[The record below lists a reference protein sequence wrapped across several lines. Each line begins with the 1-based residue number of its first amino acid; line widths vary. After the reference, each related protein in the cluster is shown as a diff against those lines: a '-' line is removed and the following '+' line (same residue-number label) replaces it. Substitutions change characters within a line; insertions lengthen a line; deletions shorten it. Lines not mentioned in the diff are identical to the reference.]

1 MKNSMDE
8 EFQNALEEH
17 KKGNQQNASRLYQ
30 GILNIVPSHPD
41 ANHNLGLIL
50 ETNGKAKLALPLF
63 KNALEASPSTEL
75 FWLSYINS
83 LIENQDISNAFEVI
97 EQSRQMGW
105 AEDKL
110 NSLEVKILSKIDTNS
125 IRPQDKRAAIEVWI
139 KQNSQSGNVHLSID
153 NATCKKIPFHDKK
166 VWLRPTSSD
175 VARVHEFLANLY
187 FKNSYLHERLTAE
200 NPTTLIDIGAN
211 IGLAS
216 LSLIEEFS
224 SIKKVIAIE
233 ADDQNFSVLNAN
245 FKLWEAKSSSIE
257 WTALNAVATHSDKE
271 KLLKT
276 RGLYDLKPGHSASG
290 TFRYIEDSEI
300 NENDSEH
307 EKVISIKSILDKI
320 PTDEKIILK
329 VDIEGGE
336 EHLFKSNT
344 EWLGRCHYLTCEV
357 HDRFHPKMV
366 NSSKNMIEALLNHNF
381 AFFPSDDVLHCYNRD
396 KLSVDEMI

>member
-1 MKNSMDE
+1 MIKNSIDK
-8 EFQNALEEH
+8 EFQKALEQH
-17 KKGNQQNASRLYQ
+17 KKGNRQNASRLYQ
-30 GILNIVPSHPD
+30 DILNIAPSHPD

-50 ETNGKAKLALPLF
+50 EANGEANLALPFF
-63 KNALEASPSTEL
+63 KNALESSPGTEL

-83 LIENQDISNAFEVI
+83 LTENQDITNALEVI
-97 EQSRQMGW
+97 ELSRQKGFSK
-105 AEDKL
+105 DKL
-110 NSLEVKILSKIDTNS
+110 NSLEEKILSKIDTNS
-125 IRPQDKRAAIEVWI
+125 IHPKDKRAAIKIWT
-139 KQNSQSGNVHLSID
+139 KHNSQSGNVHLSID

-166 VWLRPTSSD
+166 AWLRPTTSD

-187 FKNSYLHERLTAE
+187 FKNSYLHERLIAE

-224 SIKKVIAIE
+224 SIRKVIAIE
-233 ADDQNFSVLNAN
+233 SDDQNFSVLNAN
-245 FKLWEAKSSSIE
+245 FKLWEASSSNIE
-257 WTALNAVATHSDKE
+257 WAALNAVATHRNNE

-300 NENDSEH
+300 NENDIEY
-307 EKVISIKSILDKI
+307 EKVISIKGIIDKI

-329 VDIEGGE
+329 IDIEGGE

-344 EWLGRCHYLTCEV
+344 EWLGRCHYLTCEI

-366 NSSKNMIEALLNHNF
+366 NSSKNMIEALLKHNF
-381 AFFPSDDVLHCYNRD
+381 AFFPSNDVLHCYNRD
-396 KLSVDEMI
+396 NLSFD

>member
-1 MKNSMDE
+1 MKTSIDE
-8 EFQNALEEH
+8 EFQKACEEH
-17 KKGNQQNASRLYQ
+17 KKGNRQNAARLYQ
-30 GILNIVPSHPD
+30 GILNIETLHPD

-50 ETNGKAKLALPLF
+50 ETNGEAKLALPLF

-83 LIENQDISNAFEVI
+83 LIENQDINNAVEVI
-97 EQSRQMGW
+97 EQSRQRGC

-125 IRPQDKRAAIEVWI
+125 IRPQDKTAAIKVWT

-153 NATCKKIPFHDKK
+153 NAACIKIPFHDKK

-200 NPTTLIDIGAN
+200 NPSTLIDIGAN

-224 SIKKVIAIE
+224 SIRKVIAIE

-245 FKLWEAKSSSIE
+245 FKLWEAKPSNIE
-257 WTALNAVATHSDKE
+257 WVALNAVATHSDKE

-300 NENDSEH
+300 NETDREH
-307 EKVISIKSILDKI
+307 EKVVSIKSILDKI

-336 EHLFKSNT
+336 EHLFKSST

-366 NSSKNMIEALLNHNF
+366 NSSINMIKALLKHNF
-381 AFFPSDDVLHCYNRD
+381 AFFPSNDVLHCYNRD

>member
-17 KKGNQQNASRLYQ
+17 KKGNQQSASRLYQ

-125 IRPQDKRAAIEVWI
+125 IRPEDKRAAIEVWI

-153 NATCKKIPFHDKK
+153 NATCKKFLSTIKK
-166 VWLRPTSSD
+166 YGCVLRQVMLQGFKSFWPT
-175 VARVHEFLANLY
+175 FTL
-187 FKNSYLHERLTAE
+187 K
-200 NPTTLIDIGAN
+200 TLICMK
-211 IGLAS
+211 GL
-216 LSLIEEFS
+216 
-224 SIKKVIAIE
+224 
-233 ADDQNFSVLNAN
+233 
-245 FKLWEAKSSSIE
+245 
-257 WTALNAVATHSDKE
+257 
-271 KLLKT
+271 LLKT
-276 RGLYDLKPGHSASG
+276 PQ
-290 TFRYIEDSEI
+290 
-300 NENDSEH
+300 
-307 EKVISIKSILDKI
+307 
-320 PTDEKIILK
+320 P
-329 VDIEGGE
+329 
-336 EHLFKSNT
+336 
-344 EWLGRCHYLTCEV
+344 
-357 HDRFHPKMV
+357 
-366 NSSKNMIEALLNHNF
+366 
-381 AFFPSDDVLHCYNRD
+381 
-396 KLSVDEMI
+396 